1 MRYTYSPTPNCKWF
15 YKLDLE
21 TNPAQIMLYQ
31 FVGAKFEAHCFTINN
46 TEEIMEI
53 LEKIYPIAP
62 LREAILNII
71 FQPSYAD
78 HEFERVLEKLCK
90 LRDELKLKNL

>member
-1 MRYTYSPTPNCKWF
+1 
-15 YKLDLE
+15 
-21 TNPAQIMLYQ
+21 MLYQ
-31 FVGAKFEAHCFTINN
+31 FVGAKFEAHCFTVNN